1 MLVSWSWLRDYVPL
15 TVSADEFAQR
25 LMMAGLNH
33 ESTESVGDDLAIDLE
48 VTSNRPD
55 CLGHLGIAREA
66 AVLFGVP
73 LKLPDAAPKFGATKV
88 DTLTKVRIEA
98 TNLCPRYIARVIR
111 GVKVKSSPAWLVNRL
126 ATIGQ
131 PSINNIVDITNYVLM
146 ECGQPLHAFDFRKL
160 AGNEIIVREA
170 RAGEKIE
177 AIDHKT
183 YELSPGL
190 CVIAD
195 RDRPVAIAGVMG
207 GAATEVGPATV
218 DVLIESAE
226 FDPASIRATA
236 RKLSLHSDSSY
247 RFERGLDPEGV
258 EWASRRCCE
267 LILELAGGELA
278 EGSVDMGR
286 KPAARQPIV
295 LRLAQI
301 KRILGIEIPPQRVAE
316 ILTALGSEVRKVE
329 STQIEAVAPSWRAD
343 LTREIDL
350 IEEAAR
356 IHGYD
361 AIPEDV
367 RVPMA
372 TSARSTE
379 DRVLGEVRNVLIGS
393 GFDEAFTI
401 SVVEPEW
408 SESFS
413 PWSDVAPLS
422 TAMPILRRA
431 NQLRRSL
438 VPSLLGARRTNETL
452 ANPRI
457 ELFEIAKVYLPRP
470 GQLPD
475 ERQMLT
481 LSSGQDFLQL
491 KGVIENLLQRLH
503 ITGELTVEPYQHDMF
518 SPGRGARLL
527 VAGELLGYLGEL
539 SPAGRGKFELRGAT
553 TVVEI
558 QLDRLT
564 TAAQLVPRYAP
575 IPAFP
580 AIERDVNLVVDERV
594 RWADMARQIRAH
606 GGPLLEQVDYR
617 DTYRDPNRLG
627 PGKKSLLFSLK
638 LRSRESTLTGQ
649 QADTVR
655 DTIVA
660 VCKEQLGAEL
670 RA

>member
-15 TVSADEFAQR
+15 TVSADEFAER

-73 LKLPDAAPKFGATKV
+73 LKLPAAEPKSGATAV
-88 DTLTKVRIEA
+88 DTLTKVRIDA
-98 TNLCPRYIARVIR
+98 PQLCSRYIARVIR
-111 GVKVKSSPAWLVNRL
+111 GVKVKSSPSWLVKRL

-236 RKLSLHSDSSY
+236 RKLNLHSDSSY

-258 EWASRRCCE
+258 DWASRRCCE

-278 EGSVDMGR
+278 AGSVDVGR

-295 LRLAQI
+295 LRLSQI
-301 KRILGIEIPPQRVAE
+301 KRILGIEIPTSRVAE

-329 STQIEAVAPSWRAD
+329 PERIEAVAPSWRAD

-372 TSARSTE
+372 TSARSRE
-379 DRVLGEVRNVLIGS
+379 DRVLGEVRQVLIGS

-413 PWSDVAPLS
+413 PWSDVPPLS

-457 ELFEIAKVYLPRP
+457 ELFEIAKVYLPQP

-475 ERQMLT
+475 ERLMLALT
-481 LSSGQDFLQL
+481 SGQSFLQL
-491 KGVIENLLQRLH
+491 KGVIENLLERLH
-503 ITGELTVEPYQHDMF
+503 IAGELTVKPSANALFE
-518 SPGRGARLL
+518 PGRGVELL
-527 VAGELLGYLGEL
+527 VAGERLGFLGEL
-539 SPAGRGKFELRGAT
+539 SRAGRSKFELRGAA
-553 TVVEI
+553 TVVELR
-558 QLDRLT
+558 LDALT

-594 RWADMARQIRAH
+594 RWADMARQIRNH

-617 DTYRDPNRLG
+617 DTYRDPQRLG
-627 PGKKSLLFSLK
+627 SGKKSLLFSLK
-638 LRSRESTLTGQ
+638 LRSAESTLTSQ
-649 QADTVR
+649 QADSVR

-660 VCKEQLGAEL
+660 ACKEQLGAEL